1 MLQRVVNKAGV
12 VLYRTT
18 TTTIR
23 HALCD
28 HVINVNNQ

>member
-18 TTTIR
+18 TTTTRR
-23 HALCD
+23 HMHYA
-28 HVINVNNQ
+28 IMSSM